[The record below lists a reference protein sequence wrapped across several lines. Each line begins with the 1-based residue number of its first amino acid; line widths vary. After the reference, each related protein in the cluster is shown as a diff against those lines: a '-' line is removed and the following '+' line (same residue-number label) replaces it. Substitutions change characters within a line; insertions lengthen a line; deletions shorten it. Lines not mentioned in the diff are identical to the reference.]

1 MKLIS
6 RSGLKELRKGILLCL
21 FLYLSVASFSQ
32 KSGNTSEPEK
42 LNFKHLSIEDGLSG
56 NIINKIIEDSYGFIW
71 IATPNGLNKY
81 NGIKVT
87 VYYHNP
93 SDTGSIPNNEIA
105 DMAVDQSGNFW
116 IGTKKGLCRFNYA
129 TEKFE
134 RHLQKGSPEL
144 NSIASLYV
152 DNKNKLWVGTQ
163 HGLYQFDRTGN
174 DFIKVIADNEI
185 NLYAPLCFAEYPDG
199 TVLVGTWEKGFYR
212 INENHQYHK
221 RETISISGINN
232 SFGLN
237 TINSVLID
245 RNNTAW
251 FATREGVV
259 KGIQSVKGI
268 ESNYSYSLFQKDLS
282 AGKKNIDPSALTL
295 CEDKEGSIWIGTE
308 NGLYIYNPLSQKI
321 RQFKNDPSAPYSLS
335 NNHIKCIFK
344 DRNGNIWLGTYQ
356 GGINV
361 FHPNQDRFK
370 NYFQAINN
378 ASDQKMRYVKS
389 IFQDGNR
396 TIWIG
401 TDLGLLKFS
410 ENGQLLQSFVSNL
423 SDPYSINKGGVSAIL
438 EDRKGRLW
446 VGTWGG
452 GLHELNRETGKFTR
466 LPYID
471 RVLNNPKYQAD
482 NTIRSIAEDSKGN
495 IWIGTIRGYL
505 DKYDPETKTFE
516 HFIISLNE
524 SELKAMIQDVRVD
537 KNDNVWVGTLGGGLI
552 RLDSKTRKM
561 KRFMSLSNTDIP
573 SDSTLNGS
581 DVYSMFFLN
590 ENQLW
595 LGTGN
600 GVQVLNL
607 GTNRIKSYT
616 INEGLPSNIVYSIL
630 HDNVGNIW
638 LSTLKGISRF
648 NPVSKVFTNYDSRDG
663 IRINSECGYK
673 SSTGWLFFGGVNG
686 INAINPSE
694 LKENFVIPPIVF
706 TDFKI
711 SNKSVEIGE
720 NSILE
725 KNIDLTTEIEIPY
738 DQNIFSIEFAALNYV
753 NSEKNQYACKLEGF
767 DKDWV
772 KLGSENEARYTNLSP
787 GKYSFYVKA
796 SNNDGLWNEKSRV
809 IKIIIL
815 PPWWKTW
822 WFRLLAVIVLFLGI
836 LAWIL
841 FRTFRLR
848 EQQRRLK
855 KLVFERTAEIEAQK
869 LKLQQQADELQQTNQ
884 LLLEKQNEVFEQKEA
899 IAAQNEKL
907 GAKNELLE
915 KQKNKISE
923 QRQKEQELAEKLH
936 EADQLKLR
944 FFTNISHEFR
954 TPLTLI
960 LGPINKLLSSFGT
973 HHEFDE
979 LGKIIQRNTIRLLN
993 LINQFLD
1000 LSRLEAGVV
1009 TLSISKG
1016 DVFTYISGIV
1026 NAYKYAASQKNIEY
1040 NYISDVDSH
1049 ICFFDADKIEKILY
1063 NLLSNAFKFTP
1074 ENGRIDVTVNLL
1086 AGNKGS
1092 QEPETIRITVSDT
1105 GKGIPAEYL
1114 SRIFERFYQ
1123 VDTNSTYQTSGTGI
1137 GLALTH
1143 DLVTIYRGDINAE
1156 SSPERGA
1163 TFTVNLPIDKASF
1176 REQEFAQG
1184 QPVINDFKL
1193 QLIAIEDHAYDPIE
1207 GDNLEIADELLAEVV
1222 ETDNRLTLLIV
1233 DDNPDIRKYLID
1245 QFGDEFRIIEA
1256 RDGKDGLEK
1265 ALKHLP
1271 KLVITDVMMPRM
1283 NGYELC
1289 AQLKT
1294 DILTCHIPVIILTAK
1309 ASSEDQLESIETGA
1323 DAYIA
1328 KPFDI
1333 RLLETQ
1339 IRQLIAS
1346 REQLKQLFRREL
1358 TIGPTEIVVDSSDEK
1373 LMHRIIKVM
1382 SENVSNPDFG
1392 VEELG
1397 KEVGL
1402 SRTHLYR
1409 KLKQLTNHT
1418 AIEFVRDMRLQR
1430 AAQLFKQNKL
1440 YVAEVAYMS
1449 GFKEL
1454 SYFRKIFREYY
1465 GMSPQEYINS
1475 CNK

>member
-1 MKLIS
+1 
-6 RSGLKELRKGILLCL
+6 
-21 FLYLSVASFSQ
+21 V
-32 KSGNTSEPEK
+32 
-42 LNFKHLSIEDGLSG
+42 
-56 NIINKIIEDSYGFIW
+56 
-71 IATPNGLNKY
+71 
-81 NGIKVT
+81 
-87 VYYHNP
+87 
-93 SDTGSIPNNEIA
+93 
-105 DMAVDQSGNFW
+105 
-116 IGTKKGLCRFNYA
+116 
-129 TEKFE
+129 
-134 RHLQKGSPEL
+134 
-144 NSIASLYV
+144 
-152 DNKNKLWVGTQ
+152 
-163 HGLYQFDRTGN
+163 
-174 DFIKVIADNEI
+174 
-185 NLYAPLCFAEYPDG
+185 
-199 TVLVGTWEKGFYR
+199 
-212 INENHQYHK
+212 
-221 RETISISGINN
+221 
-232 SFGLN
+232 
-237 TINSVLID
+237 
-245 RNNTAW
+245 
-251 FATREGVV
+251 
-259 KGIQSVKGI
+259 
-268 ESNYSYSLFQKDLS
+268 
-282 AGKKNIDPSALTL
+282 
-295 CEDKEGSIWIGTE
+295 
-308 NGLYIYNPLSQKI
+308 
-321 RQFKNDPSAPYSLS
+321 
-335 NNHIKCIFK
+335 
-344 DRNGNIWLGTYQ
+344 
-356 GGINV
+356 
-361 FHPNQDRFK
+361 
-370 NYFQAINN
+370 
-378 ASDQKMRYVKS
+378 
-389 IFQDGNR
+389 
-396 TIWIG
+396 
-401 TDLGLLKFS
+401 
-410 ENGQLLQSFVSNL
+410 
-423 SDPYSINKGGVSAIL
+423 
-438 EDRKGRLW
+438 
-446 VGTWGG
+446 
-452 GLHELNRETGKFTR
+452 
-466 LPYID
+466 
-471 RVLNNPKYQAD
+471 
-482 NTIRSIAEDSKGN
+482 
-495 IWIGTIRGYL
+495 
-505 DKYDPETKTFE
+505 
-516 HFIISLNE
+516 
-524 SELKAMIQDVRVD
+524 
-537 KNDNVWVGTLGGGLI
+537 
-552 RLDSKTRKM
+552 
-561 KRFMSLSNTDIP
+561 
-573 SDSTLNGS
+573 
-581 DVYSMFFLN
+581 
-590 ENQLW
+590 
-595 LGTGN
+595 
-600 GVQVLNL
+600 
-607 GTNRIKSYT
+607 
-616 INEGLPSNIVYSIL
+616 
-630 HDNVGNIW
+630 
-638 LSTLKGISRF
+638 
-648 NPVSKVFTNYDSRDG
+648 
-663 IRINSECGYK
+663 
-673 SSTGWLFFGGVNG
+673 
-686 INAINPSE
+686 
-694 LKENFVIPPIVF
+694 
-706 TDFKI
+706 
-711 SNKSVEIGE
+711 
-720 NSILE
+720 
-725 KNIDLTTEIEIPY
+725 
-738 DQNIFSIEFAALNYV
+738 
-753 NSEKNQYACKLEGF
+753 
-767 DKDWV
+767 
-772 KLGSENEARYTNLSP
+772 NEARYTNLSP

-809 IKIIIL
+809 LKIIIL

-1009 TLSISKG
+1009 TLSISNG
-1016 DVFTYISGIV
+1016 DIFTYISGIV

-1086 AGNKGS
+1086 AGTKGS

-1143 DLVTIYRGDINAE
+1143 DLVTIYRGDINVE
-1156 SSPERGA
+1156 SSPDLGA

-1207 GDNLEIADELLAEVV
+1207 GDSLEIADELLAEAV

-1245 QFGDEFRIIEA
+1245 QFGEEFRIIEA